1 MKTVYSK
8 KELDDAYASGERSIL
23 VKGEFA
29 QQIRTKCK
37 IKKAAKITTGL
48 IAVAGIAAVPFTG
61 GASLLATGAGL
72 TAGALTISTAP
83 QPGFMPKD
91 AEERLPFSTS
101 LRPIFRSTIAKNCWP
116 IGSDLLWRK

>member
-8 KELDDAYASGERSIL
+8 KELEDAYASGERTIM

-29 QQIRTKCK
+29 QQIRTRCK
-37 IKKAAKITTGL
+37 VKKAAKITSGL

-72 TAGALTISTAP
+72 TVGTLTISATELAIIL
-83 QPGFMPKD
+83 GSGLAFY
-91 AEERLPFSTS
+91 A
-101 LRPIFRSTIAKNCWP
+101 IKNGKLKN
-116 IGSDLLWRK
+116 ISYSADGSVTLEFKTD